1 MTQRYAL
8 LTSTVLLALLAA
20 GVSELQAQEERPPF
34 TLDQLTQ
41 MVESGVFSDQRILFL
56 VKEACL
62 GFRLD
67 DEAAGKLRASG
78 ASEGL
83 VANLRNRSQC
93 VKLPRAVTFVAVAR
107 AELAIATGS
116 TGILRA
122 QALDPDSAAIPNVVF
137 EWSSDDTTVAVVSQ
151 GGVVMGRSPGM
162 TWVRAVS
169 PEGPVGMARV
179 NVSAA
184 VARQPAEPTDTLGTR
199 SLGGKSPTTA
209 GALGFLLP
217 GGGEFYSGN
226 TAKGVVVLLGAAA
239 GLATGYFITSEEITG
254 FQYSTATPTATC
266 QVDPGTGNTLC
277 TYSATR
283 TDTIKETRQIV
294 IGAAVAGAFWLYGLI
309 DGVRSAKRSR
319 ATPASQLPGDET
331 PDLSLELMP
340 VDGLRVTFMGDV
352 ELTLLRVRS

>member
-20 GVSELQAQEERPPF
+20 GVSGLQAQEERPPF

-56 VKEACL
+56 VREACL

-67 DEAAGKLRASG
+67 DEAAGKLRVSG

-83 VANLRNRSQC
+83 IANLRGRSQC
-93 VKLPRAVTFVAVAR
+93 VKLPRVVTFVALEP
-107 AELAIATGS
+107 AELAVATGS
-116 TGILRA
+116 TEILRA
-122 QALDPDSAAIPNVVF
+122 KALDPDSTAIPNVVF
-137 EWSSDDTTVAVVSQ
+137 EWSSDDSTVAVVSQ

-169 PEGPVGMARV
+169 PQGPVGMARV
-179 NVSAA
+179 SVSAA
-184 VARQPAEPTDTLGTR
+184 VARQPAEPTDTLGTG
-199 SLGGKSPTTA
+199 SFTGKSPATA
-209 GALGFLLP
+209 AALGFVLP

-239 GLATGYFITSEEITG
+239 GLAAGYLITSEEITG
-254 FQYSTATPTATC
+254 FQYSAATPTATC

-277 TYSATR
+277 TYSVTR
-283 TDTIKETRQIV
+283 TDTVKETRQIV
-294 IGAAVAGAFWLYGLI
+294 VGAAVAGAFWLYGLI
-309 DGVRSAKRSR
+309 DGVRSAKKSR
-319 ATPASQLPGDET
+319 VTQTNQLPGDET

-340 VDGLRVTFMGDV
+340 ADGVRVTLMGDV
-352 ELTLLRVRS
+352 EFTLLRLRS